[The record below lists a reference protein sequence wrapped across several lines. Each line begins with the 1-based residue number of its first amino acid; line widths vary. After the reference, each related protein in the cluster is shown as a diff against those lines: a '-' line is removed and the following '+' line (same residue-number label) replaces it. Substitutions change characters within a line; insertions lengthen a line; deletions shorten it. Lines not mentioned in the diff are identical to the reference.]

1 MIVKNEAFVCIHCK
15 KHVAPASQTCRNHCP
30 YCFTSLHV
38 DGAIPGDRN
47 TQCGGVM
54 LPYESMYK
62 HGEDRIHFIC
72 LSCKK
77 THRNK
82 VANDDDLGVLDLK
95 IQEYKIKT
103 FMVV

>member
-1 MIVKNEAFVCIHCK
+1 MIVKNESFVCIHCNT
-15 KHVAPASQTCRNHCP
+15 HISPASQTCRNHCP

-47 TQCGGVM
+47 AQCTGVM
-54 LPYESMYK
+54 LPYERIYK
-62 HGEDRIHFIC
+62 HGEDRIHFVC
-72 LSCKK
+72 LKCKK